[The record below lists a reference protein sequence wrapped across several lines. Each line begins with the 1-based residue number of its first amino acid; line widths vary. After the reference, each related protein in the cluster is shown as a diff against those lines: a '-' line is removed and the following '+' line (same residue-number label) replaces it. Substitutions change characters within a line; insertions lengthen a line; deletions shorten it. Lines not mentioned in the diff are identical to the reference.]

1 MRCHPRIVRLPCQEG
16 METMLVQKLGRSLGV
31 AMVAPA
37 FESVMPFL
45 AQTSTTAEELSS
57 PL

>member
-16 METMLVQKLGRSLGV
+16 METMLVQKLGQSLGV
-31 AMVAPA
+31 AMVART
-37 FESVMPFL
+37 FKSVMPFR
-45 AQTSTTAEELSS
+45 AQTSTTAEGLSS

>member
-1 MRCHPRIVRLPCQEG
+1 
-16 METMLVQKLGRSLGV
+16 METMLVQKLGQSLGV

-37 FESVMPFL
+37 FESVMRFL
-45 AQTSTTAEELSS
+45 AQTSTTAEALSS